1 MDDGFLQQY
10 LSLFDEF
17 DVLAAFWVNIQLTFF
32 AGILALILGTVLA
45 TMRISPVPSLRWAG
59 STYVTLLRNTPL
71 TIIMVFCVLGLW
83 GQLGITLSPD
93 FTTNFFRLA
102 VVGLTVYHAAF
113 VCEALRSGVNTV
125 PVGQAEA
132 SRALGFTFGQT
143 LGTIVLPQALRSVVP
158 PLTSVEIALLKNTTI
173 AAGFSV
179 FEAGGIYQ
187 NLSERGYNVLVG
199 LLWVAVGFLILVVP
213 LTLLQRNLE
222 RRWSVAR

>member
-1 MDDGFLQQY
+1 MNV
-10 LSLFDEF
+10 LFDNLDLYGSAF
-17 DVLAAFWVNIQLTFF
+17 LGTIQLFVVAAIGSLVGGLLLAA
-32 AGILALILGTVLA
+32 
-45 TMRISPVPSLRWAG
+45 MRVSPVPVLRAFG
-59 STYVTLLRNTPL
+59 TGYVNIVRNTPL
-71 TIIMVFCVLGLW
+71 TLVF
-83 GQLGITLSPD
+83 
-93 FTTNFFRLA
+93 FFFAFAYPRLA
-102 VVGLTVYHAAF
+102 IIDVSFFVRACAALIVYTSAF
-113 VCEALRSGVNTV
+113 VCEVVRSGVNTV

-132 SRALGFTFGQT
+132 SRALGFSFGQT
-143 LGTIVLPQALRSVVP
+143 LSAVVMPQALRSVVP
-158 PLTSVEIALLKNTTI
+158 PLTNVQIALLKNTTI